1 MSRARVPGHSLDG
14 GSRAVGECPEFSS
27 SGLDQIPAGLRE
39 RAQWVCWKYA
49 ERKGRRT
56 KVPVCARGGPA
67 SATDLA
73 TWATFEEAS
82 GAAGTDPGIAGV
94 GFVFTAD
101 DGLVGI
107 DLDGCIGDDGE
118 LVPSARGIIESIDSY
133 TEVSPSGRGVKI
145 FVQGAKPAGARCR
158 SKAIEGFKEA
168 EVYSEGRFFTVTGRH
183 VAGTPRAV
191 NGRQPQIEALCARLW
206 PSRREAARGRAAD
219 GGGFHGDDDALVER
233 AGSARNGGL
242 FRALWGGD
250 TSQHG
255 GDDSAADLALCNILA
270 FWTGKDPGRVD
281 RLFRL
286 SGLMRDKWD
295 ERHGERSYGQMTIDR
310 AIADCGEAYKPA
322 RRSRKPPSAPAP
334 EGGDDD
340 GPPGDGAP
348 IVPIGGRDPKTGRLV
363 LSPKHTLPTAHAY
376 VAEFNSHPEGR
387 TIHHHAGLL
396 LEWRGNR
403 YCEVEPEFVK
413 QRLQPWLAD
422 SMRHSVDKATR
433 QVVLVPF
440 ESNPG
445 TVGQALETIQTFA
458 HLPASTQPP
467 CWLDGGAGR
476 PPAREVL
483 PCRTMSLHLPS
494 GRGLSPTPALFNV
507 SALDFDHDPDA
518 PQPARWLRFM
528 DELFGDDRQCVD
540 LLQEWM
546 GYCLTGD
553 TSQQKMLLIVGP
565 RRSGKSTIGRVL
577 RQLVGESNVAGPTT
591 GSLAGQFG
599 LQPLIGKS
607 VAVITD
613 ARFSG
618 ENIGIVVERLLSISG
633 EDTITIDR
641 KHIGSVTMKLPTR
654 ITICTNELPR
664 MNDASTALA
673 GRFMVLRLT
682 RSFYDQEDVTLTEQ
696 LVRERPGV
704 LSWAIEGWRR
714 LQERGRFVQPRSA
727 EDAIRDLEDLASPV
741 SAFVRDR
748 CVIGPGRR
756 AWVDDLYRA
765 WSAWCAEDGR
775 TSVTNRMTFGRDL
788 AAALPGIRR
797 RRGTGQLSFYEG
809 IGLVEGGS

>member
-1 MSRARVPGHSLDG
+1 MTRAATLLS
-14 GSRAVGECPEFSS
+14 AVDCS
-27 SGLDQIPAGLRE
+27 SGAVTAAPLGAALVPPDLR
-39 RAQWVCWKYA
+39 ALPQWVCWKYKI
-49 ERKGRRT
+49 RGGKPT

-67 SATDLA
+67 DATDPS
-73 TWATFEEAS
+73 TWASFD
-82 GAAGTDPGIAGV
+82 AALAAYRANPALAGI
-94 GFVFTAD
+94 GFVFAPD
-101 DGLVGI
+101 DPFTGI
-107 DLDGCIGDDGE
+107 DLDDCIDDSG
-118 LVPSARGIIESIDSY
+118 VVPPSAQAVIDALNSY
-133 TEVSPSGRGVKI
+133 AEVSPSGRGVKV
-145 FVQGAKPAGARCR
+145 FVIGKKPDGAKCKSAAIVGY
-158 SKAIEGFKEA
+158 KATEI
-168 EVYSEGRFFTVTGRH
+168 YSDKRFFTVTGRH
-183 VAGTPRAV
+183 LAGTPLAV
-191 NGRQPQIEALCARLW
+191 NERQPELDALCSRLW
-206 PSRREAARGRAAD
+206 PRKVRAQPVTAAA
-219 GGGFHGDDDALVER
+219 GGGFAGDDDELIKR
-233 AGSARNGGL
+233 ACEAKNGGL

-255 GDDSAADLALCNILA
+255 GDDSAADLALCNMLA
-270 FWTGKDPGRVD
+270 FWTGKDPERMD
-281 RLFRL
+281 RLFRR
-286 SGLMRDKWD
+286 SGLMRDKWV
-295 ERHGERSYGQMTIDR
+295 ERHGERTYGRMTIER

-322 RRSRKPPSAPAP
+322 RRSRKPPSSPAP

-340 GPPGDGAP
+340 GPPEDGAP
-348 IVPIGGRDPKTGRLV
+348 IVAIGGRDPETGRLV

-376 VAEFNSHPEGR
+376 VGEFNSHPEGR
-387 TIHHHAGLL
+387 TIHHHAGVL

-494 GRGLSPTPALFNV
+494 GRALPPTPALFNV

-748 CVIGPGRR
+748 CVIGPGHRIR
-756 AWVDDLYRA
+756 VDDLYRA

-809 IGLVEGGS
+809 IGIVEGGS